1 MGKMLIFFSNCLN
14 DWMTHHFFP
23 VRWCF
28 VLRICAFSWKKKK
41 VYSLCSE
48 TRKEIVRFHFFL
60 LLYCQYP
67 FDNYF
72 AFGWSQLNPPINII
86 KYFKFISR

>member
-41 VYSLCSE
+41 KYIVYVQKQE
-48 TRKEIVRFHFFL
+48 K
-60 LLYCQYP
+60 
-67 FDNYF
+67 
-72 AFGWSQLNPPINII
+72 
-86 KYFKFISR
+86 K